1 MIKALLDGPRRPYVV
16 WAFCLLVIAGN
27 AGWVWHSL
35 NTLVEAREPVQQ
47 VSYHLR
53 ISHKLHE
60 SLLEAESSLRGHLM
74 TGDPEFLKHYHGAL
88 HALQRARDDAAA
100 MVEDNPVQAARL
112 AEVNEA
118 IESRLSELTEK
129 AALHVQGRHDAVLS
143 LVRDA
148 HGREL
153 MEKVRKLVE
162 DYRRGERA
170 ALDRHFVRQ
179 AEAIRHAYLTF
190 AISTAAGVLLV
201 LLVAWLI
208 RRASR
213 NSMLAESELHSRNIA
228 LAQALDGA
236 ARHSAHSHALSELGR
251 FLQSSRDMSEAM
263 ALLDHYLPQ
272 VFAAPA
278 GALYLTGASRNQ
290 LRLACQWGDM
300 TNESFIEPD
309 DCWGLRRGQ
318 PYTQPAADAPTR
330 CNHLHGPGAPGS
342 RCLPVTAHGEVIGLI
357 SLHGRGHEHAL
368 SEEQVAQ
375 TLEQVA
381 LSIGNLQL
389 RESLRQQSVR
399 DALTGLSNR
408 HYLEESLEREIAHS
422 RRKDQPVAV
431 FMMDID
437 HFKRLNDRH
446 GHEAGDA
453 VLRKIGQLLR
463 DCTRE
468 SDIAARYGGE
478 EFTLVLPDADRD
490 TAVVRAEALRT
501 AIENL
506 DLNVHGNPLGP
517 ITISI
522 GIAVF
527 PQHGSSPEDLMRAAD
542 QALYVAKRNGRNRTH
557 VAESGSPAIAA

>member
-1 MIKALLDGPRRPYVV
+1 MIKSLLDGPRRPNAV

-88 HALQRARDDAAA
+88 QSLQRARDDAAT
-100 MVEDNPVQAARL
+100 MVADNPAQAARL
-112 AEVNEA
+112 AELNEA
-118 IESRLSELTEK
+118 IESRLNELAEK
-129 AALHVQGRHDAVLS
+129 ASLHVQGRHDAVLS

-170 ALDRHFVRQ
+170 ALERHFVRQ

-190 AISTAAGVLLV
+190 AFSTAAGVLLV

-213 NSMLAESELHSRNIA
+213 ISMRAEAELHSRNIA

-236 ARHSAHSHALSELGR
+236 ARHSTHSHALSELGR

-263 ALLDHYLPQ
+263 SLLDHYLPQ

-290 LRLACQWGDM
+290 LRLACQWGGVA
-300 TNESFIEPD
+300 NESFIEPD

-318 PYTQPAADAPTR
+318 PYTQPDTDAPTR
-330 CNHLHGPGAPGS
+330 CTHLHGPDAAGS

-357 SLHGRGHEHAL
+357 SLHGHGHENAL

-408 HYLEESLEREIAHS
+408 RYLEESLEREIA
-422 RRKDQPVAV
+422 RAQRKTQPLAL
-431 FMMDID
+431 FMIDID
-437 HFKRLNDRH
+437 HFKRLNDRY
-446 GHEAGDA
+446 GHEAGDI

-478 EFTLVLPDADRD
+478 EFTVVLPEADRD
-490 TAVVRAEALRT
+490 AAMARAEALR
-501 AIENL
+501 AAVENVE
-506 DLNVHGNPLGP
+506 LNMHGTPLGS

-522 GIAVF
+522 GIAIF
-527 PQHGSSPEDLMRAAD
+527 PQHGGSPEDLMRMAD
-542 QALYVAKRNGRNRTH
+542 QALYAAKRSGRNRIQL
-557 VAESGSPAIAA
+557 ADGSPTAIAA